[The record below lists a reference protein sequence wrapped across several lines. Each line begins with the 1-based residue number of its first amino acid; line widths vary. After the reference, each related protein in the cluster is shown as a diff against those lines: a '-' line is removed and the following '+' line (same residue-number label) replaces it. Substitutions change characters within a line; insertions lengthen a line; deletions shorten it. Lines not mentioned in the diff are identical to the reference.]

1 MRNATLSFLIVALAA
16 VGACNRTADQTSA
29 SGPQTKAPS
38 TPPPS
43 GSSTP
48 SAAINQP
55 SSGAT
60 QPQAPSASAGTSNV
74 PEPPSKE
81 LSKQEES
88 TGQPR
93 PGTGGEDHSTPAREP
108 GAKG

>member
-1 MRNATLSFLIVALAA
+1 MRNATLSLMIIALAA
-16 VGACNRTADQTSA
+16 VGACNRTANQAPS
-29 SGPQTKAPS
+29 SGPQASAPT
-38 TPPPS
+38 TP
-43 GSSTP
+43 
-48 SAAINQP
+48 AVNQP

-60 QPQAPSASAGTSNV
+60 QPQAPSASAGTSSVN
-74 PEPPSKE
+74 EPPSKE

-93 PGTGGEDHSTPAREP
+93 PGTGGADHSTPGREP

>member
-16 VGACNRTADQTSA
+16 VGACNRTADKTPN
-29 SGPQTKAPS
+29 SGPQASAPS
-38 TPPPS
+38 VPPS
-43 GSSTP
+43 V
-48 SAAINQP
+48 NQP

-60 QPQAPSASAGTSNV
+60 LPQAPSSSSGTSDV
-74 PEPPSKE
+74 KEPPSKE
-81 LSKQEES
+81 LSKQDES

-93 PGTGGEDHSTPAREP
+93 PGTGGSDHSTPGREP

>member
-16 VGACNRTADQTSA
+16 VGACNRTADKTLG
-29 SGPQTKAPS
+29 SGPQAPGV
-38 TPPPS
+38 PPS
-43 GSSTP
+43 V
-48 SAAINQP
+48 NQP

-60 QPQAPSASAGTSNV
+60 QPQAPSSSAGTGSAQ
-74 PEPPSKE
+74 EPPSKE
-81 LSKQEES
+81 LSKEEES

-93 PGTGGEDHSTPAREP
+93 PGTGGADHSTPAEP

>member
-1 MRNATLSFLIVALAA
+1 MRNATLSVLIVALAA
-16 VGACNRTADQTSA
+16 VAACNRT
-29 SGPQTKAPS
+29 SGPQASAPGV
-38 TPPPS
+38 PPS
-43 GSSTP
+43 V
-48 SAAINQP
+48 NQP

-60 QPQAPSASAGTSNV
+60 QPRAPSSSAGTGSAQ
-74 PEPPSKE
+74 EPPSKE

-93 PGTGGEDHSTPAREP
+93 PGTGGADHSTPGQEP

>member
-1 MRNATLSFLIVALAA
+1 MRNAALALMIVTLAA
-16 VGACNRTADQTSA
+16 VGACNRTADQTPA
-29 SGPQTKAPS
+29 SGPQAKAPAA
-38 TPPPS
+38 PPPS
-43 GSSTP
+43 GSSAP
-48 SAAINQP
+48 PAEVNQP

-60 QPQAPSASAGTSNV
+60 QPQAPSASGGTSNAA
-74 PEPPSKE
+74 EPPSKE
-81 LSKQEES
+81 LSKEEES

>member
-1 MRNATLSFLIVALAA
+1 MKNTTLSLLIVTLAA
-16 VGACNRTADQTSA
+16 VAACNRTTD
-29 SGPQTKAPS
+29 KAPS
-38 TPPPS
+38 TAPQASASSVPPS
-43 GSSTP
+43 V
-48 SAAINQP
+48 NQP

-60 QPQAPSASAGTSNV
+60 QPNAPSSSAGSSNV
-74 PEPPSKE
+74 QGESSSKE

-93 PGTGGEDHSTPAREP
+93 PGTGGADHSSPAREP

>member
-16 VGACNRTADQTSA
+16 VGACNRTADKA
-29 SGPQTKAPS
+29 PGSGPQAPGV
-38 TPPPS
+38 PPS
-43 GSSTP
+43 V
-48 SAAINQP
+48 NQP

-60 QPQAPSASAGTSNV
+60 QPQAPASSAGTGTGSAQ
-74 PEPPSKE
+74 EPVSKE
-81 LSKQEES
+81 LSKEEES

-93 PGTGGEDHSTPAREP
+93 PGTGGADHSTPAEP

>member
-16 VGACNRTADQTSA
+16 VGACNRTADKA
-29 SGPQTKAPS
+29 PGSGPQAAAPGTPPS
-38 TPPPS
+38 T
-43 GSSTP
+43 
-48 SAAINQP
+48 NQP

-60 QPQAPSASAGTSNV
+60 QPQAPSASAGTSSVN
-74 PEPPSKE
+74 EPPSKE

-93 PGTGGEDHSTPAREP
+93 PGTGGADHSTPGREP

>member
-1 MRNATLSFLIVALAA
+1 MKNATLSVLILTLAA
-16 VGACNRTADQTSA
+16 VGACNRTADRAPS
-29 SGPQTKAPS
+29 SGPQASAPS
-38 TPPPS
+38 VPPPV
-43 GSSTP
+43 
-48 SAAINQP
+48 NQP

-60 QPQAPSASAGTSNV
+60 QPQAPSASTGTSNAA
-74 PEPPSKE
+74 EPPSKE

-93 PGTGGEDHSTPAREP
+93 PGTGGSDHSTPGREP

>member
-1 MRNATLSFLIVALAA
+1 MRNAALALTIVALAA
-16 VGACNRTADQTSA
+16 VGACNRTANQTPS
-29 SGPQTKAPS
+29 SGPQAKAPS
-38 TPPPS
+38 TPS
-43 GSSTP
+43 Y
-48 SAAINQP
+48 NQP

-60 QPQAPSASAGTSNV
+60 QPQAPSSGTGTSNV
-74 PEPPSKE
+74 NEPPSKE

-93 PGTGGEDHSTPAREP
+93 PGTGGSDHSTPGREP

>member
-16 VGACNRTADQTSA
+16 VGACNRTADKA
-29 SGPQTKAPS
+29 PGSGPQAAAPS
-38 TPPPS
+38 TPPS
-43 GSSTP
+43 V
-48 SAAINQP
+48 NQP

-60 QPQAPSASAGTSNV
+60 QPQAPSASTGTSNV
-74 PEPPSKE
+74 NEPPSKE
-81 LSKQEES
+81 LSKEEES

-93 PGTGGEDHSTPAREP
+93 PGTGGADHSTPGREP